1 MQLTP
6 IVILDR
12 MGGGTLHAQLLS
24 SQTSGTFQI
33 DNASALGTQLV
44 TLAAGNNVLVTIES
58 EQILCSGFSVSG
70 STVTLTIATNGRGTN
85 SQAVTHSAGVAVEMH
100 YTKAHNDNINNHI
113 KQFDAAGLIIPSGFS
128 VTPTVTNAT
137 TLSVAG
143 VDVSAIATVGRVL
156 WVLISGVW
164 YRNVI
169 RSSTFSANTTINVS
183 SDNMPGSGTITDY
196 GFEFWGS
203 TKNAPDYLLFREA
216 TNDPAS
222 NPPSGYSFV
231 YFKSGNIYVKNS
243 AGTVNSYATAPNVQ
257 AGAYSYAADAGG
269 SDAYAITLSPVPAGY
284 TTGMIVTFKANTA
297 NTGASTLNVNSLG
310 AKTIK
315 RTGTTDT
322 KTGDILANQLVT
334 VVYDGTNF
342 VIVGLL
348 PSIVTKRVVSVTQAA
363 APTFNTDDGD
373 IFTITG
379 LAQAITSMTTNM
391 TGTFASE
398 QFIEFQI
405 TDNGTARA
413 ITWGANFQSTTVP
426 LPSTTVIS
434 TRLRVL
440 FQYNSVASK
449 WDCIAVA

>member
-33 DNASALGTQLV
+33 DNASALGTQLATV
-44 TLAAGNNVLVTIES
+44 AAGNNTLLTIEN

-70 STVTLTIATNGRGTN
+70 STVTCTIATNGRGTN
-85 SQAVTHSAGVAVEMH
+85 SQAATHNAGVAVEMH
-100 YTKAHNDNINNHI
+100 YTRTHNDNINNHI
-113 KQFDAAGLIIPSGFS
+113 RQFDAAGLLIPSAFS

-143 VDVSAIATVGRVL
+143 VDVTGVATVGRVL
-156 WVLISGVW
+156 WVQISAVW
-164 YRNVI
+164 YRCVI
-169 RSSTFSANTTINVS
+169 RSSTFSTNTTINVS
-183 SDNMPGSGTITDY
+183 SDNLPGSGTITDY
-196 GFEFWGS
+196 GLEFWGS

-231 YFKSGNIYVKNS
+231 YYKSGNIYVKNS
-243 AGTVNSYATAPNVQ
+243 AGTVNTYAVASSVQ
-257 AGAYSYAADAGG
+257 GGAYNYAADAGA
-269 SDAYAITLSPVPAGY
+269 SDTYVITLSPVPAAY

-310 AKTIK
+310 AKAIK

-334 VVYDGTNF
+334 VVYDGTNL
-342 VIVGLL
+342 VLVGLV
-348 PSIVTKRVVSVTQAA
+348 PSVINKRVVTVTQAA
-363 APTFNTDDGD
+363 APTFNTDDGE

-391 TGTFASE
+391 TGTFNGD

-413 ITWGANFQSTTVP
+413 ITWGANFQSTTVT
-426 LPSTTVIS
+426 LPTTTVIS

-449 WDCIAVA
+449 WDCISVA